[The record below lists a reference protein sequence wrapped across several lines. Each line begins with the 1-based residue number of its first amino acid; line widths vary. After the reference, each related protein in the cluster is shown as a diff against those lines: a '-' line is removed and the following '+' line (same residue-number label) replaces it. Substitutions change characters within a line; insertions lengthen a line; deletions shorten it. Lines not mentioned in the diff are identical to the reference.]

1 MNACIITIGSE
12 LLDGTRLDTNS
23 KWITEKIAGYGVV
36 AQKIVSI
43 RDNELDIFDA
53 ISETIDRYTFIF
65 ITGGL
70 GPTLD
75 DITIESFKKVFQLN
89 SRVASDYIKEIEQK
103 FLDRNIVMPKM
114 NQNQAVVLDGADII
128 DNPIGTARG
137 VYYQHSKSKFFI
149 MPGVPSEMY
158 RMMDD
163 IILPNYIGKPIEL
176 RYRTIRTSGIAESRL
191 SEKIENLMSLHSKDF
206 DFSFLPSYKG
216 VDFILK
222 AIKENVELDK
232 VADEFYAEM
241 SPYSFGYENDSFI
254 EFIIGKLSENQFTI
268 SLAESCTGGF
278 LGKIFTDIPGSSEV
292 FKGGVVAYSNSIKVS
307 QLNVSNEK
315 LDRYGAVSSEVA
327 KEMAQNVMHIF
338 KSTIGLSITGI
349 AGPLGESNNKD
360 VGLVYIALAFKNICI
375 CKKFNFNLNRDLNRK
390 LSCYTALN
398 MIRKV
403 IEE

>member
-23 KWITEKIAGYGVV
+23 KWITEKIASYGVV

-43 RDNELDIFDA
+43 RDDELDICDV

-70 GPTLD
+70 GPTHD

-89 SRVASDYIKEIEQK
+89 SRVDSDYIKEIEQK
-103 FLDRNIVMPKM
+103 FFDRNIVMPKI
-114 NQNQAVVLDGADII
+114 NQNQAVVLDGTDII

-176 RYRTIRTSGIAESRL
+176 RCRTIRTSGIAESRL
-191 SEKIENLMSLHSKDF
+191 SEKIENLMSCHSKDF

-222 AIKENVELDK
+222 AIKESAELDK
-232 VADEFYAEM
+232 AADEFYAEM

-254 EFIIGKLSENQFTI
+254 EFIIGELSENQFTI

-278 LGKIFTDIPGSSEV
+278 LGKIFTDIPGSSKV
-292 FKGGVVAYSNSIKVS
+292 FKGGVVAYSNSIKVN
-307 QLNVSNEK
+307 QLKVSIEK
-315 LDRYGAVSSEVA
+315 LDQYGAVSAEVA

-360 VGLVYIALAFKNICI
+360 VGLVYIALAFKNTCI

>member
-43 RDNELDIFDA
+43 RDNELDICDA

-70 GPTLD
+70 GPTHD

-89 SRVASDYIKEIEQK
+89 SRIDSNYIKEIEQK
-103 FLDRNIVMPKM
+103 FLVRNIVMPKM

-137 VYYQHSKSKFFI
+137 VYYQHSKSNFFI

-206 DFSFLPSYKG
+206 NFSFLPNYKG

-222 AIKENVELDK
+222 AIKENAELDK
-232 VADEFYAEM
+232 VADEFYSEM

-292 FKGGVVAYSNSIKVS
+292 FKGGVVAYSNSIKVN

-375 CKKFNFNLNRDLNRK
+375 CKKINFNLNRDLNRK